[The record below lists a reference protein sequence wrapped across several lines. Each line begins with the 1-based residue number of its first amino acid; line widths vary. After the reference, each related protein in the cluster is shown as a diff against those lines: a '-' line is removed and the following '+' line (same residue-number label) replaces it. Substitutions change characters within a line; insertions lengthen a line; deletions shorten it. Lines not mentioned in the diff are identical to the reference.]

1 MKQHD
6 NRLEFSFSSMILI
19 AAGNGN
25 VHIMIRDFFWYGLV
39 LMAKLANDHCVSAIF
54 RVLRVL

>member
-1 MKQHD
+1 
-6 NRLEFSFSSMILI
+6 MILI
-19 AAGNGN
+19 AAGNGD